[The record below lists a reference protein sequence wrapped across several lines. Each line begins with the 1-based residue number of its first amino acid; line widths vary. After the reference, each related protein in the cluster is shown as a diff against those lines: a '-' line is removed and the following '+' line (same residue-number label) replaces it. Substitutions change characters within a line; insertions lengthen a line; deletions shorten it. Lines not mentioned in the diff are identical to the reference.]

1 VHGFTVA
8 REERY
13 LPSDGVSDGA
23 SDGGCYK
30 SKTYTVTKV

>member
-1 VHGFTVA
+1 VT

-13 LPSDGVSDGA
+13 LNREDA

-30 SKTYTVTKV
+30 SKTYTVTKL